1 MNDFCTLQEFTAAP
15 RAANTLRLLS
25 FNIQVGIQT
34 AAYHHYLLRSWQ
46 HLLPS
51 RNRDAVLQH
60 IAQLVS
66 HFDLVALQEAD
77 AGSWRSRQ
85 QNQVAR
91 LAAEAGF
98 PHWYQQV
105 NRNLGQF
112 AQHSN
117 GVLTRLPA
125 VQVEQFQLPGLL
137 PGRGLMLLTF
147 GEGNDALTVAI
158 THLALGK
165 RTQFGQLEFLC
176 EKVRHAKH
184 LVIMGDLNQEAEILL
199 RHSPLQHLNL
209 HPLTARA
216 TYPSWRPQ
224 RGLDHILLSDSIAL
238 QRIAVIDHPLSD
250 HLPVAAEIILPG
262 LSG

>member
-1 MNDFCTLQEFTAAP
+1 MSDFCTLQEFTAAP

-46 HLLPS
+46 HVLPA
-51 RNRDAVLQH
+51 RGRDLTLGR
-60 IAQLVS
+60 IAELVR

-117 GVLTRLPA
+117 GVLTHLPA

-147 GEGNDALTVAI
+147 GSGPDALTVAI

-165 RTQFGQLEFLC
+165 RTQFHQLEFLC
-176 EKVRHAKH
+176 HKVQQARH
-184 LVIMGDLNQEAEILL
+184 LIIMGDLNQEADVLL

-209 HPLTARA
+209 QPLTAQA
-216 TYPSWRPQ
+216 TYPSWRPR
-224 RGLDHILLSDSIAL
+224 RGLDHILLSDSIDL
-238 QRIAVIDHPLSD
+238 QRIAVIDHPVSD
-250 HLPVAAEIILPG
+250 HLPVAAEIRLPG
-262 LSG
+262 RI

>member
-1 MNDFCTLQEFTAAP
+1 MTGFCTLQEFTAAP

-46 HLLPS
+46 HLLPA
-51 RNRDAVLQH
+51 RGRDLALQR
-60 IAQLVS
+60 IAGLVQ

-77 AGSWRSRQ
+77 AGSLRSGH

-91 LAAEAGF
+91 LAEEAGF
-98 PHWYQQV
+98 PHWYQQI

-125 VQVEQFQLPGLL
+125 LQVEQFQLPGLL
-137 PGRGLMLLTF
+137 PGRGLMVLTL
-147 GEGNDALTVAI
+147 GSGADALTVAI

-165 RTQFGQLEFLC
+165 RTQFSQLEFLC
-176 EKVRHAKH
+176 EKVQNARH
-184 LVIMGDLNQEAEILL
+184 LIIMGDLNQEADILL
-199 RHSPLQHLNL
+199 RHSPLQYLKL

-216 TYPSWRPQ
+216 TYPSWRPS
-224 RGLDHILLSDSIAL
+224 RGLDHILLSDSIPL
-238 QRIAVIDHPLSD
+238 QRIAVLNHPLSD
-250 HLPVAAEIILPG
+250 HLPVAAEILLPG
-262 LSG
+262 TF